1 MRPVP
6 IPASAVSEFAE
17 RRIMSSPPSLAVEHP
32 LYQEVDTVLEWGEMD
47 EEIVPQVGVLMKL
60 EEGELEALSANGG
73 KFWLW
78 TVGVPMRPF
87 FMSVADLEE
96 LM

>member
-6 IPASAVSEFAE
+6 IPASAVSEVAE
-17 RRIMSSPPSLAVEHP
+17 RRIMASPPSLAVEHP
-32 LYQEVDTVLEWGEMD
+32 LYQEVDTVLEGGEMD
-47 EEIVPQVGVLMKL
+47 EEIVPQGGVLMKL

-78 TVGVPMRPF
+78 TVGVPMRPL

>member
-1 MRPVP
+1 
-6 IPASAVSEFAE
+6 
-17 RRIMSSPPSLAVEHP
+17 
-32 LYQEVDTVLEWGEMD
+32 MD
-47 EEIVPQVGVLMKL
+47 EEVVPQVGVLMKL

-87 FMSVADLEE
+87 FLSVADPEE
-96 LM
+96 LA